1 MISPLIIQNILE
13 TARIEEVVGDFVH
26 LKKRGVNLQG
36 LCPFHNEKTPSFN
49 VSPAKGIF
57 KCFGCGKAGNSLKFI
72 MEHEHFSYPEAIRYL
87 AKKYSIEIEET
98 ELSAEDKLILDE
110 RESMMALNQFA
121 AGYFSA
127 QLFESPEG
135 KGIGLSYFRDRGFTT
150 DTIRKFNLGYSPE
163 KWDALLQAAL
173 EAGYKMEYL
182 EKTGLVTSR
191 EDKHYDR
198 FRARVMFPIHSLS
211 GRVIGFGGRVLS
223 SETGKAKYL
232 NSPESE
238 IYHKGSTLYGI
249 YQARNAIISKDECY
263 LVEGYTDV
271 ISLHQAGFQNVV
283 ASSGTALTLDQIK
296 LIKRFT
302 QNITILY
309 DGDAAGIKASFR
321 GIDMFLEQGL
331 NVKIVLF
338 PDGEDPDS
346 FVRKNRH
353 DDVVAFLEKEAHN
366 FILFKTSILLKDAKN
381 DPIKRAGMIREIVDS
396 IALIPDAISRNVYV
410 KECSSLLDIS
420 EQSLMNE
427 LNKILRRKFSKGQ
440 GEESAAAEGVSPEP
454 APVRT
459 QMVSIDPN
467 DTEFQE
473 REIIRLLFLY
483 GNEEMLTDA
492 LDEHGNAIRIKVAEF
507 MVHDIL
513 VDEISFANTVYQKIF
528 NEFAQRLEDGK
539 YPNEKYFIQHPAE
552 HFAIAAVDLIT
563 SPYSLSKN
571 WAEKKNISV
580 PTEKEILAEIVTSSL
595 LSFKLKKIERMI
607 FDFRNMLKTTTEDEE
622 IQSLLIKQ
630 RALEYARQAVTAR
643 LGRIVTS

>member
-57 KCFGCGKAGNSLKFI
+57 KCFGCGKAGNSLKFV

-98 ELSAEDKLILDE
+98 ELSPEEKLVLDV
-110 RESMMALNQFA
+110 RESLLALNQFA
-121 AGYFSA
+121 ANYFA
-127 QLFESPEG
+127 NNLFETDEG
-135 KGIGLSYFRDRGFTT
+135 KSIGLSYFKEREFTT
-150 DTIRKFNLGYSPE
+150 DTLKKFNLGYSSE
-163 KWDALLQAAL
+163 KWDGLLNAAL
-173 EAGYKMEYL
+173 QAGYKMEFL
-182 EKTGLVTSR
+182 EKTGLVTTK

-198 FRARVMFPIHSLS
+198 FRARVIFPIQSLS
-211 GRVIGFGGRVLS
+211 GRVIGFGGRVLIS
-223 SETGKAKYL
+223 DPQKAKYL

-283 ASSGTALTLDQIK
+283 ASSGTALTPEQIK

-302 QNITILY
+302 SNITILY

-321 GIDMFLEQGL
+321 GIDMFLEQGM
-331 NVKIVLF
+331 NVKILLF
-338 PDGEDPDS
+338 PDKEDPDS

-353 DDVVAFLEKEAHN
+353 DDVVAFLEKAANN
-366 FILFKTSILLKDAKN
+366 FILFKTGILLKEAQN
-381 DPIKRAGMIREIVDS
+381 DPIKRATMIREIVNS
-396 IALIPDAISRNVYV
+396 ISLIPDAISRNVYV
-410 KECSSLLDIS
+410 KECSNILNIT

-427 LNKILRRKFSKGQ
+427 LNKILRKKF
-440 GEESAAAEGVSPEP
+440 ARPNEP
-454 APVRT
+454 DGSQQVQDLPDIQPVRERT
-459 QMVSIDPN
+459 LTFDQN

-473 REIIRLLFLY
+473 REIIRLLFVY
-483 GNEEMLTDA
+483 GNEEMLTEA
-492 LDEHGNAIRIKVAEF
+492 RDENGEVIRIKVAEF
-507 MVHDIL
+507 IVHDII
-513 VDEISFANTVYQKIF
+513 VDEIPFSNPVYQEIF
-528 NEFAQRLEDGK
+528 NEFALKLETGDF
-539 YPNEKYFIQHPAE
+539 PDEQFFIQHPKE
-552 HFAIAAVDLIT
+552 SYAIAAVDLIS

-580 PTEKEILAEIVTSSL
+580 PTEKEILAEAVTTSV
-595 LSFKLKKIERMI
+595 LSFKLKKIEKMI
-607 FDFRNMLKTTTEDEE
+607 FDFRTELKTSVDEAE
-622 IQSLLIKQ
+622 IQSLISKQ
-630 RALEYARQAVTAR
+630 AALLQAKMAVSLR
-643 LGRIVTS
+643 LGRIITS

>member
-57 KCFGCGKAGNSLKFI
+57 KCFGCGKAGNSLKFV

-98 ELSAEDKLILDE
+98 ELSPEEKQVLDA
-110 RESMMALNQFA
+110 RESLLALNQFA
-121 AGYFSA
+121 ANYFA
-127 QLFESPEG
+127 NNLFETDEG
-135 KGIGLSYFRDRGFTT
+135 KSIGLSYFKERGFTT
-150 DTIRKFNLGYSPE
+150 DTLKKFNLGYSSE
-163 KWDALLQAAL
+163 KWDGLLKAAL
-173 EAGYKMEYL
+173 QAGYKMEFL
-182 EKTGLVTSR
+182 EKTGLVTTK

-198 FRARVMFPIHSLS
+198 FRARVIFPIQSLS
-211 GRVIGFGGRVLS
+211 GRIIGFGGRVLIS
-223 SETGKAKYL
+223 DPQKAKYL

-249 YQARNAIISKDECY
+249 YQARNAIITKDECY

-302 QNITILY
+302 ANITILY

-321 GIDMFLEQGL
+321 GIDMFLEQGM

-338 PDGEDPDS
+338 PDKEDPDS

-353 DDVVAFLEKEAHN
+353 DDVTAFLEKSANN
-366 FILFKTSILLKDAKN
+366 FILFKTGILLKEAQN
-381 DPIKRAGMIREIVDS
+381 DPIKRATMIREIVNS
-396 IALIPDAISRNVYV
+396 IGLIPDAISRNVYV
-410 KECSSLLDIS
+410 KECSNILNIT

-427 LNKILRRKFSKGQ
+427 LNKILRKKFAKINEEEGGQ
-440 GEESAAAEGVSPEP
+440 QVQDLPDIQ
-454 APVRT
+454 PVRDRALT
-459 QMVSIDPN
+459 FDQN

-473 REIIRLLFLY
+473 RELIRLLFVHA
-483 GNEEMLTDA
+483 NEEMVTDA
-492 LDEHGNAIRIKVAEF
+492 RDEYGEVIRVKVAGF
-507 MVHDIL
+507 IVHDIL
-513 VDEISFANTVYQKIF
+513 VDEIPFSNPVYQEIF
-528 NEFAQRLEDGK
+528 NEFALKLELGDF
-539 YPNEKYFIQHPAE
+539 PDEQFFIQHPKE
-552 HFAIAAVDLIT
+552 SYAIAAVDLIS

-580 PTEKEILAEIVTSSL
+580 PTEKEILAEMVTSSV
-595 LSFKLKKIERMI
+595 LSFKLKKIEKMI
-607 FDFRNMLKTTTEDEE
+607 FDFSHTLKTTVEEEE
-622 IQSLLIKQ
+622 IQMILVKQ
-630 RALEYARQAVTAR
+630 RALGYARQAVTAR